1 MEFTDILMDFRR
13 FQTEKDRQEISEDLP
28 KSSEGFQRSPDFED
42 RRVRPVNKYKP
53 YYSEDCRDNS
63 RSLDVFDQLL
73 PSIAMSQTQIISSF
87 LIKLRKLSSHPS
99 FRGKGMFGVLTLKSK
114 RKRRKEVVV
123 FRLMQ

>member
-28 KSSEGFQRSPDFED
+28 KSSEVFQRSPDFED
-42 RRVRPVNKYKP
+42 RRVRPVNKYKR

-87 LIKLRKLSSHPS
+87 LIKLRKLSSHPCLGVKECLVFSLSNRKGREGKMS
-99 FRGKGMFGVLTLKSK
+99 FLD
-114 RKRRKEVVV
+114 
-123 FRLMQ
+123 